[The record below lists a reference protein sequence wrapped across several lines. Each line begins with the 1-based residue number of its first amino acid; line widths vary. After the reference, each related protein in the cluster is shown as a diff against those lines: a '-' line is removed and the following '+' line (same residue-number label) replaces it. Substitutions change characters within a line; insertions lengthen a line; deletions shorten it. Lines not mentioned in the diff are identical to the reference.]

1 MINRETRRMSPG
13 STTRYVASLYSAS
26 SEKITCAQAV
36 HIELIDSNSPYIADT
51 VVIRWDGQEVFRRCI
66 LPQHP
71 ITALLDPEIS
81 AQPHQIDIETG
92 NVDGFKN
99 FRFKMPAAPTDGT
112 TLPSI
117 DWLQG

>member
-1 MINRETRRMSPG
+1 MSHG
-13 STTRYVASLYSAS
+13 YTTRYVASFDSAP
-26 SEKITCAQAV
+26 SENITGAQAV

-92 NVDGFKN
+92 NVEGFKN
-99 FRFKMPAAPTDGT
+99 FRFKMPAAPANGP
-112 TLPSI
+112 TLRSI